1 MYVCVYSSS
10 APRVLKMTRER
21 EKETRVETRVK
32 RRDEKIISSLHFFAN
47 KHPKKR
53 GNRLASV
60 SSSFFF
66 FFFAKHKRKGRKTS
80 FVVKIYMDVW
90 I

>member
-1 MYVCVYSSS
+1 
-10 APRVLKMTRER
+10 MTREK

-47 KHPKKR
+47 KHPKKK

-60 SSSFFF
+60 SSFFF
-66 FFFAKHKRKGRKTS
+66 FFFAKHKRKGRKTFS
-80 FVVKIYMDVW
+80 FVVKIYMDVLW